1 MVALVDDERVL
12 GDACGVDFIRVK
24 KVDELG
30 LGRGSLL
37 RGDEADIIRS
47 RARSSLRFISW

>member
-12 GDACGVDFIRVK
+12 GDACGVDLIRVK

-37 RGDEADIIRS
+37 RWDEANLVCRLP
-47 RARSSLRFISW
+47 RGNM